1 MENKFKYLFKN
12 IGVLMIANFSS
23 KILVFLLVPLYTSV
37 LSTTEYGSYD
47 LAVSTATLL
56 FPILTLNIVDAVM
69 RFSMDCAVNKK
80 TIATIGMKFISISAI
95 LFGICMWLLKRI
107 NLLPGIS
114 GLEIYIFLYYA
125 SYAVNQLLIQFSKG
139 LERVKDMGIAGV
151 VGTFVTIITN
161 ILFLLVLKWG
171 LIGFFFSSIL
181 AQMISAIYLAI
192 RIKVWE
198 YIDVTEIDKKT
209 QHEMLMYSVPLIAT
223 AVGWWINSAAD
234 KYVVAFMLGVAS
246 NGLLSVSYKIP
257 QIINTLQGIFT
268 QAWQISAVKEYG
280 EEDTSKFYGNTF
292 SSINLLMCAACSFL
306 IILSKPLAHILY
318 AKEFYVAWQYVPFL
332 LLSSV
337 LNCASGLLGPILA
350 AKKDSKA
357 MMWSAIIGAATNIV
371 MNIILVYLMG
381 IQGATIATVICSY
394 IIYAVRKRAV
404 GKDIWIK
411 DYFIIIVTWML
422 LFVQAF
428 VESHL
433 SIVPIEIAIMAILI
447 VINVKELKRIF
458 FKIKHVFIH

>member
-69 RFSMDCAVNKK
+69 RFSMD
-80 TIATIGMKFISISAI
+80 
-95 LFGICMWLLKRI
+95 FGICMWILKRI

-257 QIINTLQGIFT
+257 Q
-268 QAWQISAVKEYG
+268 AWQISAVKEYG

-318 AKEFYVAWQYVPFL
+318 AKEFYIAWQYVPFL

-381 IQGATIATVICSY
+381 IQGATIATVICLK
-394 IIYAVRKRAV
+394 II
-404 GKDIWIK
+404 
-411 DYFIIIVTWML
+411 L
-422 LFVQAF
+422 
-428 VESHL
+428 
-433 SIVPIEIAIMAILI
+433 
-447 VINVKELKRIF
+447 
-458 FKIKHVFIH
+458 